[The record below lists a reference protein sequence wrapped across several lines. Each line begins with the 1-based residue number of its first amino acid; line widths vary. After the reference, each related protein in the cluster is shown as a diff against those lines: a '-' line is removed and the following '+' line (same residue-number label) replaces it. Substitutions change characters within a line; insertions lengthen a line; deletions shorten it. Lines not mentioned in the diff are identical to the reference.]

1 MAKKFSTLLEK
12 MPPERRKKIEREAQE
27 LREELSLAK
36 LRGAMELTQQALATT
51 LEIDQSQVA
60 RMEKRTDMLIS
71 TLSSYVQALGGTLEV
86 RASFPDGKVY
96 NIAQFSGLAKTTGVG
111 GLRGSQ

>member
-1 MAKKFSTLLEK
+1 MAKKFETLRAK
-12 MPPERRKKIEREAQE
+12 MSPTQRAASDKEYKK
-27 LREELSLAK
+27 LREEMSLAK
-36 LRGAMELTQQALATT
+36 LRGAMELTQQTLAAT

-96 NIAQFSGLAKTTGVG
+96 NIAQFSGLAKTTE
-111 GLRGSQ
+111 